1 MSLFIPVK
9 KWDFRKVT
17 IYPAQCFW
25 IVDNLFLP
33 KIGHFVRFSYW
44 KSLASWGLIISSQK
58 NPNLSSIKNLHER
71 ISYSGSCGDPPESKT
86 STRESRAKTLRKE
99 CVKFEPRKQRRKQV
113 DIIVETHLN
122 IHVHHHS
129 RAIFRV
135 LRNTCRRE
143 NQNRARKNGE
153 SRARERTAKR
163 SRQFIRIGTKS
174 LPDFWRRSVDSL
186 SKPKQSKAI
195 GLCISQV
202 GFLMQSKYHS
212 I

>member
-1 MSLFIPVK
+1 MK
-9 KWDFRKVT
+9 GFRIQVHVG
-17 IYPAQCFW
+17 I
-25 IVDNLFLP
+25 
-33 KIGHFVRFSYW
+33 
-44 KSLASWGLIISSQK
+44 
-58 NPNLSSIKNLHER
+58 
-71 ISYSGSCGDPPESKT
+71 PPESKT

-153 SRARERTAKR
+153 SRARERTAKP
-163 SRQFIRIGTKS
+163 SRQFIRIRTKL
-174 LPDFWRRSVDSL
+174 LPDFRRRSVDSL